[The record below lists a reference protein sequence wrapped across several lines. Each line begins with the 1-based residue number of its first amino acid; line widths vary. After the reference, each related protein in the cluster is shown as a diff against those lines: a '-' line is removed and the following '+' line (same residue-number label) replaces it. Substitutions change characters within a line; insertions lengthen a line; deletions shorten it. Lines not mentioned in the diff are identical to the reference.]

1 MFYNPRAVEIRK
13 FQITKK
19 VSFQVVKRSTEAI
32 QFMKTPWPILSEEKY
47 LMDEESWEVAIEEQ
61 DCQQAIAGASVG
73 TSYVCQ
79 LPSSTSLNIDL
90 EEHDAVSHRICVML
104 LYQTNNIDHSP
115 KYSKLKLKNSTI

>member
-1 MFYNPRAVEIRK
+1 
-13 FQITKK
+13 
-19 VSFQVVKRSTEAI
+19 
-32 QFMKTPWPILSEEKY
+32 
-47 LMDEESWEVAIEEQ
+47 MDEESWEVAIEEQ

-115 KYSKLKLKNSTI
+115 KYSKLKLKNSTIWDQLSNEARWSVLNSLYSDMDLKAIKPMLDRWCIIYRYDCTREQLSI